1 MSRSGEWFLPQ
12 RRWLQNGLTLLG
24 LFLVCLAQAQQGQAV
39 AVPMQ
44 AADVQAIS
52 VQPTAGPGTA
62 NPVAVAAVTG
72 GPPVCLDS
80 DSPPL
85 SELPP
90 VPAEVHSG
98 SRVLGVV
105 IARFQGA
112 QVWVQAQDAGLL
124 NLTSACAAGQ
134 YLLLPA
140 GLHAQL
146 DPDTLVLNVT
156 VTEIGSQTNDPD
168 APLADSPQTTGTLVN
183 ATAALSATGNSGGGL
198 PGGQVAG
205 SLSLS
210 TDSRI
215 WNGAA
220 PTSQPQLSQPQLSQA
235 EQSRAQASQTQPVT
249 PGLQSTVQ
257 QASGAASS
265 SATPPAAP
273 ESAAPQALGVRT
285 SSDLGVVLGGTP
297 ATAPAPSPAA
307 SASLYG
313 AYAYWQAGGLE
324 TQVGLIPAEQ
334 LGPGALQGSPLVG
347 AALRRTSG
355 ADLRDVPLRLESP
368 GPGSYRI
375 LYRGVVLKQGTLD
388 AGTTLLRDIFY
399 PPVQDML
406 TVEISDE
413 SGANVLRRYAVPFD
427 RRPLSRPVGT
437 ADYVLAAGYRD
448 AQPSFS
454 ASASYTSSA
463 DTELQGGLTL
473 GARRGVQLGL
483 RYTPGAQLAVGVDAS
498 LLAGPTDIRLPTQ
511 GETRQGSLSLGL
523 SRSADWG
530 SLTVRASVQENR
542 AADPADRELGHTSSL
557 GVQASVFLVR
567 PALQLEGGID
577 RISSGDRTSSE
588 APSMAPGAPP
598 VLALTSTLRAHL
610 GLSGS
615 LRLGPSS
622 GPLADWNV
630 RVYAAQTTAAG
641 TDPVGQLGVSVG
653 LNLGAFERLPG
664 LTVQTGVQD
673 GQPLLAV
680 QQNGQRGD
688 LNLNGTVRVLPSP
701 GLSAQIF
708 GPYSATF
715 DLVLGSPPMIA
726 ASGSAALALTGG
738 LPRLLPSGTRQ
749 AITVNVGVPG
759 VQVRAGGVTATTDAS
774 GRASLPL
781 SPFLRQTDV
790 EVLLN
795 SLPLS
800 TSLSVLSL
808 RVQPVAG
815 ALVTVADFTPYLTR
829 TNLRQL
835 PASVPVGATARLT
848 GSGQSGQSSAVQTF
862 TVQDSRYV
870 QFDARNGDRIAVSW
884 PGGSCTAVWGEAEL
898 LVCR

>member
-1 MSRSGEWFLPQ
+1 M
-12 RRWLQNGLTLLG
+12 
-24 LFLVCLAQAQQGQAV
+24 
-39 AVPMQ
+39 
-44 AADVQAIS
+44 
-52 VQPTAGPGTA
+52 
-62 NPVAVAAVTG
+62 
-72 GPPVCLDS
+72 PVCLDS
-80 DSPPL
+80 ASPPL
-85 SELPP
+85 SDLPP

-105 IARFQGA
+105 IARFQGT

-140 GLHAQL
+140 SLNAQL
-146 DPDTLVLNVT
+146 DPDTLILNVT
-156 VTEIGSQTNDPD
+156 VTEIGGQTNDPD

-183 ATAALSATGNSGGGL
+183 AGAALSAAGNPSGGL

-205 SLSLS
+205 SLSLT

-215 WNGAA
+215 WNRDVPVSQPEG
-220 PTSQPQLSQPQLSQA
+220 SQPQG
-235 EQSRAQASQTQPVT
+235 AQAQPVT
-249 PGLQSTVQ
+249 PRLQATSQ
-257 QASGAASS
+257 QVSGAAAPPVP
-265 SATPPAAP
+265 ATPPAATGATA
-273 ESAAPQALGVRT
+273 SQALGFRT
-285 SSDLGVVLGGTP
+285 SSNVGVVLGG
-297 ATAPAPSPAA
+297 ASTAALAPSSTA

-334 LGPGALQGSPLVG
+334 LGPSALQGSPLVG

-355 ADLRDVPLRLESP
+355 ADLSDVPLRLESP
-368 GPGSYRI
+368 GPGNYRI

-399 PPVQDML
+399 PPVQDVL

-413 SGANVLRRYAVPFD
+413 SGVNVLRRYTVPFD

-454 ASASYTSSA
+454 ASTSYTSSA

-483 RYTPGAQLAVGVDAS
+483 RYTPGALLAVGVDAS
-498 LLAGPTDIRLPTQ
+498 LLAGPTDISLPDQ

-530 SLTVRASVQENR
+530 SLTVRGSVQENR

-557 GVQASVFLVR
+557 GLQASLFLVR
-567 PALQLEGGID
+567 PTLQLEGGID
-577 RISSGDRTSSE
+577 RTTSAAPVTVTPE
-588 APSMAPGAPP
+588 AAP

-615 LRLGPSS
+615 LHIGSSS

-630 RVYAAQTTAAG
+630 RVYAAQTTSAG
-641 TDPVGQLGVSVG
+641 TAPIGQLGVSVG

-680 QQNGQRGD
+680 QQNGQQGD
-688 LNLNGTVRVLPSP
+688 LNLNETVRVLPTP
-701 GLSAQIF
+701 GISAQIY
-708 GPYSATF
+708 GPYSATL
-715 DLVLGSPPMIA
+715 DLVLGTPPVIA
-726 ASGSAALALTGG
+726 ASVSSALALTGG

-759 VQVRAGGVTATTDAS
+759 VQVSAGGVTATTDAS

-781 SPFLRQTDV
+781 SPFFRQTDV
-790 EVLLN
+790 EVVLN

-808 RVQPVAG
+808 KVQPVPG

-835 PASVPVGATARLT
+835 PASVPVGATARLV
-848 GSGQSGQSSAVQTF
+848 GSGQGSTVQTF
-862 TVQDSRYV
+862 TVQNSRYV

-884 PGGSCTAVWGEAEL
+884 PGGSCTATWGEAEVL
-898 LVCR
+898 ACR